1 MPIIKTDTSKIKNL
15 TTILPTFLFLFIT
28 NLSFGQEN
36 GCDCI
41 VNLTETTQIIKKS
54 TSYKSQVKKLKREE
68 EFKNWENKIKKEIK
82 NDSLSTYF
90 CSGYIQKYI
99 SFIKDK
105 HNQIYSTSKDIKSII
120 PSYSNTFEQ
129 VINSE
134 DSISGIYYQ
143 GKESIL
149 VQKSSDNL
157 WFGILLE
164 SNSKDWKKGMIRLR
178 ISRDVNNSFEIFEF
192 YKNGFLYYQNGIN
205 ITNGRIHSTFWNK
218 NDKYFFNK
226 NHKQNFKFE
235 KLNSTINYISIK
247 SLKRSKELIKE
258 ADEFYL
264 NIKTKLDNKNLIID
278 LRNNGG
284 GSTEQIKPLIK
295 IITKN
300 KSIDKIYVLVNFKTG
315 SAAEL
320 GAYLLN
326 KDSRTILTGENSRGQ
341 LTYGWGNGSIS
352 GNLNCQEIQYD
363 LSRNVTN
370 KKLLQFENIG
380 LSPEIKLT
388 NQSNWIDQIIE
399 LENKK

>member
-1 MPIIKTDTSKIKNL
+1 MS
-15 TTILPTFLFLFIT
+15 
-28 NLSFGQEN
+28 
-36 GCDCI
+36 
-41 VNLTETTQIIKKS
+41 LTETTQIIKKS
-54 TSYKSQVKKLKREE
+54 ISYTSQVKKLKREQ
-68 EFKNWENKIKKEIK
+68 EFENWENKIKKTIK

-90 CSGYIQKYI
+90 CTGYLQKYI

-105 HNQIYSTSKDIKSII
+105 HNQIYSTRKDISSII
-120 PSYSNTFEQ
+120 PFYSNTFEP

-143 GKESIL
+143 GKEKIL
-149 VQKSSDNL
+149 VKKESDSL

-178 ISRDVNNSFEIFEF
+178 ISRDTNNSFEIFEF
-192 YKNGFLYYQNGIN
+192 YKNGFLYYQSGVN
-205 ITNGRIHSTFWNK
+205 IMNGRIHSTFWNK
-218 NDKYFFNK
+218 DDKYFFNK
-226 NHKQNFKFE
+226 NHKVNFNFE
-235 KLNSTINYISIK
+235 NLNFITTYISIK
-247 SLKRSKELIKE
+247 TLKRTNQLIRE
-258 ADEFYL
+258 ADKFYRE
-264 NIKTKLDNKNLIID
+264 IETKLNTKNLIID

-326 KDSRTILTGENSRGQ
+326 KDSRTIIVGENTRGQ

-352 GNLNCQEIQYD
+352 GHLNCKEIQYS
-363 LSRNVTN
+363 LSRNLTN

-388 NQSNWIDQIIE
+388 NQSNWIDQIME